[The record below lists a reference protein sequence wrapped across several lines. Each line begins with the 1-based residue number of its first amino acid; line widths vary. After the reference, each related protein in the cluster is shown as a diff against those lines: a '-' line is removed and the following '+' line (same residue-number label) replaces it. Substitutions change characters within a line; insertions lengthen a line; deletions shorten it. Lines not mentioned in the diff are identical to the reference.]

1 MNFLSLLSCS
11 EKEEKQEYQKCD
23 LDNQLRGKN
32 NLLNNSGSRDFSK
45 TLTSLNAETTTSLQ
59 VSGPDH
65 RSRKHVKESFA
76 RCQIF
81 ELK

>member
-32 NLLNNSGSRDFSK
+32 NLLNNSGSRDFFK
-45 TLTSLNAETTTSLQ
+45 TLTSLNAETTNCLQ
-59 VSGPDH
+59 VSDAD
-65 RSRKHVKESFA
+65 RSRKYVKENFA